1 MASVVTEKLYPPVMG
16 SSIPAF
22 YDENGTA
29 VIAVPFAMN
38 RAVSRNSIK
47 GFALKIKTVQSNT
60 YITTLKSYE
69 VENSI
74 SNRVIKFYWYGTNLS
89 KDFAK
94 IKLGQYLKVQ
104 IAYLDKTENENV
116 GYFSTVGIVKYTSK
130 PTVYIEGLQNET
142 NRIGSFRT
150 NYTGVYLT
158 GEDKSERPYSYI
170 FYLYDRK
177 TGLLET
183 TGWKLHNSSVNSVMS
198 ESLSLEQA
206 TDSYTFQTLL
216 EPNKEYLI
224 QYGVRTINNLE
235 VFSPLYTCVEPD
247 VSDSALHL
255 SLVAENIFED
265 GYIQLHL
272 EKKETFQPGVS
283 DEELINLYG
292 GNRVSTTPNGK
303 VKTISQENEDG
314 TVIHIIT
321 LYEDNKLEDN
331 PVSIQVCRAE
341 KTDNFSTW
349 VTLKKVYFDSY
360 DDALEWKFKDFTVEQ
375 GVAYWYCYRE
385 YNEHSV
391 QSNREVS
398 NEVVADFEDMFLW
411 DGVRQVKIRFNPKVS
426 SFKTNHLESKTNTI
440 GSKYPF
446 FFRNGIVEY
455 REFPISGLIS
465 YLIDENELFI
475 NHYED
480 LNIIIGQDVYRNIG
494 TPVNQNIDDTSIG
507 KSWETS
513 VTLDSIGYN
522 MRAERRF
529 KMKLL
534 EWLGNGEIKLF
545 RSPAEGNFL
554 VRLMNV
560 SLSPEDRLGR
570 MLHSF
575 SATAYEAEDLTY
587 ENLTNLNFIN
597 TEEEEEQTY
606 KISSIK
612 FKDKIET
619 ITDINLSVKINEHDI
634 YDRLYIG
641 PAPNTEGGF
650 GFFVRLGVDSP
661 DKRVFIQAGGLNFES
676 ENSLMPD
683 VFFNIQDNAEIIREY
698 NPDAEVSV
706 ESAVALVGD
715 AVLTYG
721 YYLSI
726 IQTGEFN
733 SISNVYIQN
742 QIQSYIGPFNEYYSQ
757 EEDLSNVAVGSAA
770 VKQVLKFFVLDFKKK
785 PIVNLTFKNN
795 KYYNNEE
802 EIAYFDETSLY
813 EIHDETANTTSKYYY
828 KDKQLI
834 QVSDFD
840 YTIRLVDDKDNE
852 FVFQDIPILNLNDTF
867 YSRIYGAN
875 GIWLNCACQVKVTE
889 FKEG

>member
-235 VFSPLYTCVEPD
+235 
-247 VSDSALHL
+247 
-255 SLVAENIFED
+255 D

-375 GVAYWYCYRE
+375 GVSYWYCYRE

-494 TPVNQNIDDTSIG
+494 TPV
-507 KSWETS
+507 
-513 VTLDSIGYN
+513 
-522 MRAERRF
+522 
-529 KMKLL
+529 
-534 EWLGNGEIKLF
+534 
-545 RSPAEGNFL
+545 
-554 VRLMNV
+554 
-560 SLSPEDRLGR
+560 
-570 MLHSF
+570 
-575 SATAYEAEDLTY
+575 
-587 ENLTNLNFIN
+587 
-597 TEEEEEQTY
+597 
-606 KISSIK
+606 
-612 FKDKIET
+612 
-619 ITDINLSVKINEHDI
+619 
-634 YDRLYIG
+634 
-641 PAPNTEGGF
+641 
-650 GFFVRLGVDSP
+650 
-661 DKRVFIQAGGLNFES
+661 
-676 ENSLMPD
+676 
-683 VFFNIQDNAEIIREY
+683 
-698 NPDAEVSV
+698 
-706 ESAVALVGD
+706 
-715 AVLTYG
+715 VL
-721 YYLSI
+721 
-726 IQTGEFN
+726 
-733 SISNVYIQN
+733 
-742 QIQSYIGPFNEYYSQ
+742 
-757 EEDLSNVAVGSAA
+757 
-770 VKQVLKFFVLDFKKK
+770 
-785 PIVNLTFKNN
+785 
-795 KYYNNEE
+795 
-802 EIAYFDETSLY
+802 
-813 EIHDETANTTSKYYY
+813 
-828 KDKQLI
+828 
-834 QVSDFD
+834 
-840 YTIRLVDDKDNE
+840 R
-852 FVFQDIPILNLNDTF
+852 
-867 YSRIYGAN
+867 
-875 GIWLNCACQVKVTE
+875 
-889 FKEG
+889 